1 MVAAT
6 WEGMQ
11 WKPNEKKMVANIKQA
26 NIDYHVVAHVPCNT
40 TFRVL
45 IVQKFIKSAVG
56 NDYKEYHSAVHLKY
70 LEQPIR
76 IT

>member
-1 MVAAT
+1 
-6 WEGMQ
+6 
-11 WKPNEKKMVANIKQA
+11 MVANIKQA

-56 NDYKEYHSAVHLKY
+56 NDYKEYHSTVHLKY

-76 IT
+76 ITYKNCMEMTAIPMSPFY